1 MTSNSSS
8 QNVSSCSTGGSNA
21 VAGGS
26 GWLGFSLSPQHMASM
41 DAAAADGGA
50 SNGVQHQHLHGGLY
64 YPLVNSSPAPYC
76 YALGSGQDSVLAQAA
91 GGANG
96 GGGFYPALS
105 SMPLRS
111 DGSLCITEALRRS
124 AEEQHYGKLY

>member
-8 QNVSSCSTGGSNA
+8 QNVSSCSTGGSDA
-21 VAGGS
+21 AARGS
-26 GWLGFSLSPQHMASM
+26 GWLGFSLSPHHTASM

-50 SNGVQHQHLHGGLY
+50 SNGVQHQHHHAGMY

-76 YALGSGQDSVLAQAA
+76 YALGSSQDSVVAQAA

-105 SMPLRS
+105 SMPVRS
-111 DGSLCITEALRRS
+111 DGSLCITEAFRRS
-124 AEEQHYGKLY
+124 EEEQHHGKLY